1 MVGNEGHFPDREEP
15 DDVRVMAP
23 IQKTSL
29 KDCREV
35 CGELNKFERRGHE
48 LQIVV
53 HDRQLAYPLDSEEA
67 RTLQGALGEVPI
79 GTHIGLL
86 CLTIDGRSRLFV
98 RVEGG
103 EG

>member
-1 MVGNEGHFPDREEP
+1 MGGNEGHSPDRREP
-15 DDVRVMAP
+15 DCSGIMAP
-23 IQKTSL
+23 IRRTSL

-48 LQIVV
+48 LRVIV
-53 HDRQLAYPLDSEEA
+53 HDRLLAYPLDSEEA

-79 GTHIGLL
+79 GTYIGLL

-98 RVEGG
+98 RVDGG